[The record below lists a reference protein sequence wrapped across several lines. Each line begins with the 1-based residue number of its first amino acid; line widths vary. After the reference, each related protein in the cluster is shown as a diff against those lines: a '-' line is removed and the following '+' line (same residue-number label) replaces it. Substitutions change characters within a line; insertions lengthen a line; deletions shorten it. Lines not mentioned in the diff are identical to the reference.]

1 MKLTDISKV
10 NSDVLNTKLEAQ
22 TGWKLQLESMDAK
35 KAAVMLES
43 VNSKLNAI
51 RTSSQIHTSEKDPRY
66 TTMLMTQ
73 QILESFLEEAKKDG
87 KKLPPWLNKDKD
99 KNADGEE
106 KVDEAK
112 PKAKKQE
119 KVGDAQV
126 EESRVD
132 ELKTSTLKS
141 YKNKAAADGYKHY
154 NATDYDGPSRGGG
167 GMSDDEIDAHDAV
180 VAKRRAGVQRA
191 EKKIAQREPI
201 RTALKKGVSAVAKNR
216 TVQDIAYGVG
226 PKTGDAVMK
235 AANAGNGTYMPDPV
249 HRMTKKGLEKK
260 AADLGGRR
268 GGTVAQAIKS
278 RRGATESKMVDLYIR
293 KLILEDQVTQAQSVM
308 AAKDMVDSIQDML
321 EDLSKMLNE
330 QLPPLVDN
338 VRSNIG
344 DEQASGFQQAASGS
358 LNTLLQAAQAARE
371 EINNAV
377 LSLTGEGPAPMSM
390 PDELPPNDAA
400 DPALGGDIGAEAD
413 DVFGASDAAA
423 GGELPL
429 GREKRI

>member
-22 TGWKLQLESMDAK
+22 TGWKLQLESMDVK
-35 KAAVMLES
+35 KATVMLES
-43 VNSKLNAI
+43 VNSKLDAI

-87 KKLPPWLNKDKD
+87 KKLPPWLKDKD
-99 KNADGEE
+99 KAESNSDDSDDEKKDE
-106 KVDEAK
+106 KVEEAK
-112 PKAKKQE
+112 KPKGKKQE

-126 EESRVD
+126 EEELEEERVPNISRSKSGKIRHPD
-132 ELKTSTLKS
+132 ETDLLTKAARAGDKIIAKMTGKD
-141 YKNKAAADGYKHY
+141 KAAAPNKAA
-154 NATDYDGPSRGGG
+154 N
-167 GMSDDEIDAHDAV
+167 
-180 VAKRRAGVQRA
+180 
-191 EKKIAQREPI
+191 IA
-201 RTALKKGVSAVAKNR
+201 
-216 TVQDIAYGVG
+216 
-226 PKTGDAVMK
+226 
-235 AANAGNGTYMPDPV
+235 
-249 HRMTKKGLEKK
+249 
-260 AADLGGRR
+260 
-268 GGTVAQAIKS
+268 S
-278 RRGATESKMVDLYIR
+278 RRGMPAPSTSQSKYDRIASRRGMRNEAKFQTESKMVDLYIR

-358 LNTLLQAAQAARE
+358 LNTLLQAAQGARE

-377 LSLTGEGPAPMSM
+377 LALTGEGPAPMSM
-390 PDELPPNDAA
+390 PGEMPPNDAA
-400 DPALGGDIGAEAD
+400 GPDLGGDDA
-413 DVFGASDAAA
+413 FGASDAAT

>member
-22 TGWKLQLESMDAK
+22 TGWKLQLESMDVR
-35 KAAVMLES
+35 KASVMLES
-43 VNSKLNAI
+43 VNSKLNTI

-73 QILESFLEEAKKDG
+73 QILESFLEEAKKEG

-99 KNADGEE
+99 KDADGDEE

-112 PKAKKQE
+112 PKKQE

-126 EESRVD
+126 EESQLN
-132 ELKTSTLKS
+132 ELNPKTLKS
-141 YKNKAAADGYKHY
+141 YKGKAMQSGYKHY
-154 NATDYDGPSRGGG
+154 DAVDYDGPSRGGAN
-167 GMSDDEIDAHDAV
+167 MSDDDIDAHDAV
-180 VAKRRAGVQRA
+180 VAKRRAGVRNA
-191 EKKIAQREPI
+191 EKRIAAKEPI
-201 RTALKKGVSAVAKNR
+201 RTAVKKGIGAVAGKLQN
-216 TVQDIAYGVG
+216 TAYNVG
-226 PKTGDAVMK
+226 GQKTGDAVAK
-235 AANAGNGTYMPDPV
+235 AAQSGKPAYMPDPV

-260 AADLGGRR
+260 AAALGGRR
-268 GGTVAQAIKS
+268 GGSVAQAVRS

-344 DEQASGFQQAASGS
+344 DDQAAGFQQAASGS

-390 PDELPPNDAA
+390 PGELPPNDAA
-400 DPALGGDIGAEAD
+400 ADPGLGGDLDAEAD